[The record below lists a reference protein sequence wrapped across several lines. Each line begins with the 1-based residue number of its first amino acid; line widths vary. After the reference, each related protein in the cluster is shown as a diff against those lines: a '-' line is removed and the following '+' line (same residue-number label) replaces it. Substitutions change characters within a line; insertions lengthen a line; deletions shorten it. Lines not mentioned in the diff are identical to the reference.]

1 MSYATDEAR
10 EVFRLFYNKL
20 VDLQMGLGR
29 FYTLIAKSW
38 EKAIRL
44 ALDFAICDESN
55 MIDEQTAINA
65 CEEVG
70 YCNGVLLGY
79 YENDYFDKLEDIKRK
94 VEEVFSRQKQN
105 RLTAGIFQRQ
115 QRISMEDL
123 EKAVKAYPQLFKI
136 ENGTTNGK
144 VVLYLGNP
152 K

>member
-10 EVFRLFYNKL
+10 DVFRLFYNKL

-65 CEEVG
+65 CEVVAIVTVF
-70 YCNGVLLGY
+70 CLGIMKTTILISLKILSGRWKK
-79 YENDYFDKLEDIKRK
+79 FLADKNKTD
-94 VEEVFSRQKQN
+94 
-105 RLTAGIFQRQ
+105 
-115 QRISMEDL
+115 
-123 EKAVKAYPQLFKI
+123 
-136 ENGTTNGK
+136 
-144 VVLYLGNP
+144 
-152 K
+152 

>member
-1 MSYATDEAR
+1 MNYIICYICLSYATDEAR

-65 CEEVG
+65 CEVVG

-105 RLTAGIFQRQ
+105 RLTAGIFQR
-115 QRISMEDL
+115 
-123 EKAVKAYPQLFKI
+123 
-136 ENGTTNGK
+136 
-144 VVLYLGNP
+144 
-152 K
+152 

>member
-1 MSYATDEAR
+1 M
-10 EVFRLFYNKL
+10 
-20 VDLQMGLGR
+20 
-29 FYTLIAKSW
+29 
-38 EKAIRL
+38 
-44 ALDFAICDESN
+44 
-55 MIDEQTAINA
+55 
-65 CEEVG
+65 
-70 YCNGVLLGY
+70 LGY

-115 QRISMEDL
+115 RRISMEDL